1 MTVSEPAAN
10 PSVVPECSGAEPIN
24 KHERTW
30 EKHKEE
36 SFGVTARPKN
46 E

>member
-10 PSVVPECSGAEPIN
+10 PSIVPEYSGAEPIN
-24 KHERTW
+24 QHERTTK
-30 EKHKEE
+30 KHKEE
-36 SFGVTARPKN
+36 SCGGTAGPKN